1 MAKRHIAQIEVMD
14 EDEVITDTELF
25 FAECRDRLD
34 AVREHYQGPVT
45 IVIDEINSFDDDSG
59 T

>member
-14 EDEVITDTELF
+14 EDEVIQDTDKF
-25 FAECRDRLD
+25 FAKCAITLQNLVNDTT
-34 AVREHYQGPVT
+34 VKV
-45 IVIDEINSFDDDSG
+45 VVDEINSFDDDCG